1 MPSESKLLRPIDL
14 RRDVRARV
22 VAMFR
27 YLPQDAVIYDVGC
40 GSKPFENPLS
50 KLPCRYI
57 GVDTPNGFYGTGKVD
72 LIGSAYDVPAAG
84 GSADAVLCSQVLEHL
99 ERPVDALRE
108 AHRLLRPG
116 GIMILSFPLLYPL
129 HAAPHDYGRY
139 TRYFVR
145 STVETIGFDV
155 VEEEAIGGF
164 WYAAGFAAGLY
175 LLEFDRGV
183 VRRIALMRLL
193 IAAIQW
199 TCRALHSLEGWL
211 LTRFGRDA
219 RRVREAWTVNYV
231 FALAKRAA

>member
-1 MPSESKLLRPIDL
+1 MRQQ
-14 RRDVRARV
+14 A
-22 VAMFR
+22 
-27 YLPQDAVIYDVGC
+27 
-40 GSKPFENPLS
+40 FEKPLS

-57 GVDTPNGFYGTGKVD
+57 GADIPNGFMAPERSSYRPV
-72 LIGSAYDVPAAG
+72 YDVSSRRR
-84 GSADAVLCSQVLEHL
+84 SADAVLCSQVLEHL
-99 ERPVDALRE
+99 SGRSTGQKGTAPA
-108 AHRLLRPG
+108 AG

-129 HAAPHDYGRY
+129 HAAQHDYGRY

-164 WYAAGFAAGLY
+164 WYAAGFAAGVY